1 MSRRLATGLL
11 LTLVAST
18 ALSACGD
25 SRRILGLEQ
34 TPPDEFAVSPAVP
47 LAVPPD
53 FSLRPPNPGESR
65 PQELPVTVQAQKV
78 LLGSAN
84 SSANETA
91 GTASLLA
98 KTGADRADPTIRVQL
113 DRETSLLSKEEP
125 SFTDRLLF
133 WRDKPEAGVII
144 DPPKEADRIK
154 DNQAKGQ
161 TAADGSSTPV
171 IERNPKKAPLQGV
184 RDTLFG
190 WF

>member
-1 MSRRLATGLL
+1 MSRRLATGLVL
-11 LTLVAST
+11 ILVAST

-25 SRRILGLEQ
+25 SRRLLGLEQ
-34 TPPDEFAVSPAVP
+34 APPDEFAVSPAVP

-65 PQELPVTVQAQKV
+65 PQEMPVTVQAQKA
-78 LLGSAN
+78 LLGSAT
-84 SSANETA
+84 APETATA
-91 GTASLLA
+91 GTTALLA
-98 KTGADRADPTIRVQL
+98 KTGADRADPSIRLQL
-113 DRETSLLSKEEP
+113 DRETSLLSQEAP

-133 WRDKPEAGVII
+133 WQDKPVPGVIV
-144 DPPKEADRIK
+144 DPAKEAARIK
-154 DNQAKGQ
+154 DNQSKGQ
-161 TAADGSSTPV
+161 TAADGGTSPV